1 MSSSLTS
8 ASLADGTLLSGSG
21 PVYVSYRGQLFIFKS
36 IAQLIGDGYGG
47 SAAVPVPGTAGLPVV
62 IGYAGP

>member
-1 MSSSLTS
+1 M
-8 ASLADGTLLSGSG
+8 
-21 PVYVSYRGQLFIFKS
+21 YVSYHGQLFIFKS
-36 IAQLIGDGYGG
+36 IAQLVGDGYGG